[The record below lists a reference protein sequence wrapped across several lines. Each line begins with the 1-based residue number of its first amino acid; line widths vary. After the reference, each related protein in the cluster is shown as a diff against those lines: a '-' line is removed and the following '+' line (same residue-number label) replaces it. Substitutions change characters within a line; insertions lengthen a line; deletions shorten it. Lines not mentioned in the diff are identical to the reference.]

1 MIPDRLD
8 RSRIDPRSVWID
20 LRMIQ
25 AYLCTSCSKFV
36 LEVLVCLEPKSHA
49 KRASQKL
56 LYLLI
61 ASKFSVRERSREV
74 ELNRVIALLKFY
86 NIINSREVI

>member
-1 MIPDRLD
+1 ML
-8 RSRIDPRSVWID
+8 
-20 LRMIQ
+20 
-25 AYLCTSCSKFV
+25 
-36 LEVLVCLEPKSHA
+36 

-61 ASKFSVRERSREV
+61 ALLTNIQSVFSVRERSREV
-74 ELNRVIALLKFY
+74 ELNRVIAVLKFY

>member
-8 RSRIDPRSVWID
+8 RFRIDPRSVWID

-25 AYLCTSCSKFV
+25 AYVPHIVNLYRSVF
-36 LEVLVCLEPKSHA
+36 LDPKSHA
-49 KRASQKL
+49 KRASQNP

-61 ASKFSVRERSREV
+61 AV
-74 ELNRVIALLKFY
+74 LM
-86 NIINSREVI
+86 

>member
-1 MIPDRLD
+1 M
-8 RSRIDPRSVWID
+8 
-20 LRMIQ
+20 
-25 AYLCTSCSKFV
+25 
-36 LEVLVCLEPKSHA
+36 CLEPKSHA